1 MRIPYWAS
9 PQLAFAYITT
19 APWSCFPLR
28 LNVALLVADT
38 MVWQWDYAFQR
49 GTFCFRCA
57 SHDIVHTASGA
68 TRPLD
73 RTGIEPVNSPLWS
86 AVPTMLTVNQ
96 LVTPVNECL
105 SLIAES
111 FVSYCTIVMA
121 SALTRSD
128 SGVCPFGSHPTAC
141 GHPYHGL
148 TLSDVFR
155 SQYLSFT
162 CLLWARHCPLH
173 CSLHRGL
180 IEHFPLRFRS
190 VSSTSTTTALH
201 GFMYFAALPKPY

>member
-1 MRIPYWAS
+1 MAS
-9 PQLAFAYITT
+9 FVFDERHCSVL
-19 APWSCFPLR
+19 
-28 LNVALLVADT
+28 
-38 MVWQWDYAFQR
+38 
-49 GTFCFRCA
+49 
-57 SHDIVHTASGA
+57 TASGA

-121 SALTRSD
+121 SALTRTNT
-128 SGVCPFGSHPTAC
+128 GICPFGSHPTAC

-173 CSLHRGL
+173 DGFKSGLGLSKCASYGFFKVFHPSPPIRSLHCSLP
-180 IEHFPLRFRS
+180 IQFS
-190 VSSTSTTTALH
+190 CVSSIPPPQHCGLSHRH
-201 GFMYFAALPKPY
+201 GCTVSIPFLLAPLYSAPCFFLQSISPGHH